1 MASDL
6 TPKQA
11 IFIAE
16 YLIDLNAT
24 RAAISAGYS
33 AKTADTQGARLL
45 VNVKV
50 AAEIA
55 KKQGKRL
62 EKLEITAERV
72 LGEIALLGF
81 ANMMDY
87 ISINGEGQAD
97 IDLSKLTREQAASI
111 QEITVDTTGGA
122 GDGERRL
129 VLRNKFKLGDKRG
142 SLELLGRHLKLFTDK
157 LELSGN
163 VNLAD
168 TVAAA
173 RKRAGK

>member
-1 MASDL
+1 MDL
-6 TPKQA
+6 TPKQE

-16 YLIDLNAT
+16 YLVDLNAT

-55 KKQGKRL
+55 KQQGKRL
-62 EKLEITAERV
+62 AKLEITAERV
-72 LGEIALLGF
+72 LNELALMGF
-81 ANMMDY
+81 ANMLDY
-87 ISINGEGQAD
+87 ISIGKDGQAD
-97 IDLSKLTREQAASI
+97 IDLSALTREQAASI